1 MAPTTRNQLKAT
13 LYLLSA
19 LGTYHTWGRT
29 VLDGSLSHLL
39 TALHGPNLP
48 YILPGTESPLRTRIT
63 GIVWPIDYLLD
74 MLLVFFWEAVDGSH
88 PATSAIGI
96 YFLAQYLSV
105 LTGIYVDSARRS
117 QSGRT
122 TIPIGTTLW
131 LLLFQLSAIAC
142 TGPFWAF
149 WYLAN
154 SPLVTYDNAI
164 PPSFEE
170 LRIQSSA
177 PPRRIM
183 LVLPS
188 LILGYLLPA
197 VAMALPSPGVVSN
210 DFQQLALVAWNLFP
224 ALVYVSMQVFHYVL
238 LLAGGDG
245 EKYATTA
252 STRRTT
258 LRIVYAVSL
267 WISFAVHMGLLSI
280 SLTTVLFPTLWAPE
294 TLDDF
299 HPARLL
305 IPPVAVTPTRTV
317 GDGVLSFFLWDQLFG
332 YIVGILVAW
341 SQLRTVLVARGWYH
355 QRWAGTKVLVG
366 IVGGVLIAGPG
377 SVCLGLNWVRD
388 ELLML
393 PTTDTTVAK
402 GNRKEE

>member
-122 TIPIGTTLW
+122 TIPIG
-131 LLLFQLSAIAC
+131 
-142 TGPFWAF
+142 
-149 WYLAN
+149 
-154 SPLVTYDNAI
+154 
-164 PPSFEE
+164 
-170 LRIQSSA
+170 
-177 PPRRIM
+177 
-183 LVLPS
+183 